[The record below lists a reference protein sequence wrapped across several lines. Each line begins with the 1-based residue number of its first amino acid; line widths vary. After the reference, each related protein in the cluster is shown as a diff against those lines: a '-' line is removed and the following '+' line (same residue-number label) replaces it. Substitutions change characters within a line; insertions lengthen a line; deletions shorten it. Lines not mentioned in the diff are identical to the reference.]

1 MIKRIVKA
9 ATYLFNQYY
18 LLIILILVCKCQP
31 LLAQD
36 TSRFAYLEKYHEKIN
51 TEAANNFHLFDAD
64 FYSNQLFVLSES
76 HGYDKPHQIDALL
89 FQQLNK
95 KNGTRHYLAEIDFS
109 QAWYINKYMA
119 TGNEDLLK
127 AIYQYWFD
135 ERFQWGCKAG
145 FDKWKKLYAYNKTL
159 PASKKI
165 VVLGLDQ
172 AQDLNLNA
180 QLLNELVAEVK
191 YKKGK
196 NLMIDSLAIFVSQD
210 LRKDT
215 SKSFRKFCRRW
226 VADISKNEASY
237 KKLLVK
243 NYFPFQYIINNIA
256 NRIGRE
262 QQIYNNF
269 NTYYKQYK
277 LANKK
282 MYGFWGRFH
291 AMQDSINGDMSFSA
305 MLKKSDLPLKNKII
319 SIPVFCVE
327 SSSMLPTAFLPP
339 MAQQKGTIFSKA
351 SMVNDDSFVYTVN
364 GIKTFRQFVVK
375 NEVVLFKLNAANS
388 PYRKGLDM
396 VESNSQFDKTF
407 NWAGNKKTATV
418 DYFQYAFVVSNADWA
433 VPFGDNRSEK

>member
-1 MIKRIVKA
+1 
-9 ATYLFNQYY
+9 
-18 LLIILILVCKCQP
+18 
-31 LLAQD
+31 
-36 TSRFAYLEKYHEKIN
+36 
-51 TEAANNFHLFDAD
+51 
-64 FYSNQLFVLSES
+64 
-76 HGYDKPHQIDALL
+76 
-89 FQQLNK
+89 
-95 KNGTRHYLAEIDFS
+95 
-109 QAWYINKYMA
+109 
-119 TGNEDLLK
+119 
-127 AIYQYWFD
+127 
-135 ERFQWGCKAG
+135 
-145 FDKWKKLYAYNKTL
+145 
-159 PASKKI
+159 
-165 VVLGLDQ
+165 VLGLDQ

-237 KKLLVK
+237 KKLLAK
-243 NYFPFQYIINNIA
+243 NYFPFQYIINNLA

-277 LANKK
+277 LADKK

-351 SMVNDDSFVYTVN
+351 SMVNDDSFVYSVN
-364 GIKTFRQFVVK
+364 GIKTFRQFAGK

-407 NWAGNKKTATV
+407 NWAGNKKAATV